1 MSAESIIEIAMLGLL
16 GPALV
21 WVSTKWGE
29 RLAHRVEELQGDL
42 VAANQTAQEEITRR
56 RRVDQEL
63 SERDPHYRAL
73 YDEAPHTYLSFSPDW
88 LVLMSNRRAAELLRC
103 HQDDL
108 IGRSI
113 FDLYVEGPT
122 GRDRAKLL
130 LSRFGT
136 GGRIENED
144 IEMRRSDGE
153 PVWVSWTLCETSEV
167 ISFRAA
173 PLQSR

>member
-63 SERDPHYRAL
+63 SERDPHYHAL
-73 YDEAPHTYLSFSPDW
+73 YDAAPHAYLSFSPD
-88 LVLMSNRRAAELLRC
+88 
-103 HQDDL
+103 
-108 IGRSI
+108 
-113 FDLYVEGPT
+113 
-122 GRDRAKLL
+122 
-130 LSRFGT
+130 
-136 GGRIENED
+136 
-144 IEMRRSDGE
+144 
-153 PVWVSWTLCETSEV
+153 
-167 ISFRAA
+167 
-173 PLQSR
+173 